1 MNDSSAAGLLM
12 GIVSPVPAITMMEK
26 MDERGKIVNAAFLVS
41 AASTIAAHMGFTFG
55 TDPDFVV
62 PLLVAK
68 LAGGISA
75 VCAAL
80 FFTKK
85 SAYSK
90 TRK

>member
-1 MNDSSAAGLLM
+1 
-12 GIVSPVPAITMMEK
+12 

-68 LAGGISA
+68 LAGASPPA
-75 VCAAL
+75 VPHCFSRRNL
-80 FFTKK
+80 LNCLR
-85 SAYSK
+85 AYIA
-90 TRK
+90 TQ

>member
-1 MNDSSAAGLLM
+1 
-12 GIVSPVPAITMMEK
+12 
-26 MDERGKIVNAAFLVS
+26 MDERGKIVNATFLVS

-68 LAGGISA
+68 LAGGIAA

-80 FFTKK
+80 FSRRTLLNCLR
-85 SAYSK
+85 ACIE
-90 TRK
+90 TQ